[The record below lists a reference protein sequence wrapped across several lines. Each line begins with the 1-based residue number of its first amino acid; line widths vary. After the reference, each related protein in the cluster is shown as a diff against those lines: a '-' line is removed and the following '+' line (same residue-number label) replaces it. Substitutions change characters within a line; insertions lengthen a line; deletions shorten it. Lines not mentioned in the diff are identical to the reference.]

1 MAAPDELRFQEF
13 EAAAAALLSAPPDAT
28 TTPRAGEERPSH
40 SAVTVGPEEGETG
53 DDTDTTELLGD
64 QRQPRSFWT
73 FEYYQ
78 AFFDVDTRQVL
89 ERIRG
94 SVTPL
99 PGKNFVRHRLR
110 NNPDLYGPF
119 WICATLVFALAVS
132 GNLSHLTQKRTSPT
146 YRYSPQFHNVTIAAT
161 LIYCYAGLVPLALWG
176 FLRWRQSRGPGAY
189 SFLETV
195 CVYGYSLSAYVPTA
209 VLWLIPAAWLQWL
222 LLAVAALLSASVLA
236 ITFWPLVRADG
247 RATALAV
254 VAAVVS
260 LHTLLAVGCKL
271 YFFQQPPNAGP
282 AASPLATTGGVEGL
296 RSRAPQ
302 LPSTNVSL
310 PGAHPAR

>member
-13 EAAAAALLSAPPDAT
+13 EEAAELLAATPDA
-28 TTPRAGEERPSH
+28 TTPRAGEGRPGH
-40 SAVTVGPEEGETG
+40 AAVDVGPEEGEPG
-53 DDTDTTELLGD
+53 DDTDTTELLGG
-64 QRQPRSFWT
+64 QRRPRSFWT

-89 ERIRG
+89 ERIKG

-99 PGKNFVRHRLR
+99 PGKNFVRHHLR

-119 WICATLVFALAVS
+119 WICATLAFALAIS
-132 GNLSHLTQKRTSPT
+132 GNLSHLTEKRASPA
-146 YRYSPQFHNVTIAAT
+146 YHYSPQFHNVTIAAT
-161 LIYCYAGLVPLALWG
+161 LIYCYAWLVPLALWG
-176 FLRWRQSRGPGAY
+176 FLRWRQSPGAGTY

-236 ITFWPLVRADG
+236 LTFWPLVRADS

-260 LHTLLAVGCKL
+260 LHALLAVGCKL
-271 YFFQQPPNAGP
+271 YFFQQPPSAGP
-282 AASPLATTGGVEGL
+282 APSPLHTTAGAEGL
-296 RSRAPQ
+296 RSHAPQ
-302 LPSTNVSL
+302 LPGTNISL
-310 PGAHPAR
+310 PGTHPAR

>member
-1 MAAPDELRFQEF
+1 Q
-13 EAAAAALLSAPPDAT
+13 
-28 TTPRAGEERPSH
+28 
-40 SAVTVGPEEGETG
+40 
-53 DDTDTTELLGD
+53 LLGE
-64 QRQPRSFWT
+64 QRRPQSFWT

-78 AFFDVDTRQVL
+78 TFFDVDTRQVTVPVGARCRQRRSPPRLRLCPRPRQVL

-99 PGKNFVRHRLR
+99 PGKNFVRHHLR

-132 GNLSHLTQKRTSPT
+132 GNLSHLTEKRTSPT

-189 SFLETV
+189 SFLETI

-254 VAAVVS
+254 VAAIVS
-260 LHTLLAVGCKL
+260 LHALLAVGC
-271 YFFQQPPNAGP
+271 
-282 AASPLATTGGVEGL
+282 
-296 RSRAPQ
+296 
-302 LPSTNVSL
+302 
-310 PGAHPAR
+310 